1 MEDIMKERI
10 LTLDGVVLIVGFAL
24 LVILGVV
31 QTLNTPLVVN

>member
-1 MEDIMKERI
+1 MKERI

-24 LVILGVV
+24 LVVLGVV

>member
-31 QTLNTPLVVN
+31 QTLHTSLVVN

>member
-1 MEDIMKERI
+1 MKERI